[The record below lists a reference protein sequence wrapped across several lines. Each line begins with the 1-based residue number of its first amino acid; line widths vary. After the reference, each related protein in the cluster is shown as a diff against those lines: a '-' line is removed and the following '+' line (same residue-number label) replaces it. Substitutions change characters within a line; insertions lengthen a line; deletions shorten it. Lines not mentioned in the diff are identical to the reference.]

1 MRESQLGQRE
11 AGSVASIAAHSLH
24 EDIGVSLVLFFFGQ
38 EYSPLTIATLRPRE
52 EVSYEAGAREISF

>member
-1 MRESQLGQRE
+1 
-11 AGSVASIAAHSLH
+11 VASIAAHSLH